1 MLLTREKGMSL
12 IEILFSIA
20 ILSVGVLAVMGL
32 FPAIFRLNSSSRLTI
47 SALFLAQEKM
57 DEILSTDAIIS
68 TTEQAEN
75 IPQLPQGQRFWV
87 GSTDPNGNPDIQ
99 MITVRVTWR
108 EKTRNRSVVFKSL
121 ISP

>member
-1 MLLTREKGMSL
+1 MLFARKKGMSM
-12 IEILFSIA
+12 IEILFAIA

-32 FPAIFRLNSSSRLTI
+32 FPAIFKLNTSSSLTV

-57 DEILSTDAIIS
+57 DEILATGKSIS
-68 TTEQAEN
+68 TTEVAEEM
-75 IPQLPQGQRFWV
+75 PQLPQGQRFRV
-87 GSTDPNGNPDIQ
+87 GSDDPNGDPDIQ

-108 EKTRNRSVVFKSL
+108 EKSRSRSVVLKSL

>member
-1 MLLTREKGMSL
+1 MLLTRKKGMSL
-12 IEILFSIA
+12 IEILFSLA

-32 FPAIFRLNSSSRLTI
+32 FPAIFRLNSSSRLSV

-57 DEILSTDAIIS
+57 DEIISTAKIIS
-68 TTEQAEN
+68 TTEEAEDM
-75 IPQLPQGQRFWV
+75 PQLPQGQRFRV
-87 GSTDPNGNPDIQ
+87 GSADPNGNPDIQ

-108 EKTRNRSVVFKSL
+108 EKTRSRSVVLKSL